1 LTTDPVRIL
10 APEYAWDNTIAEGP
24 NVVTRDGRLQLIYSG
39 STVGDTY
46 TTGLATADA
55 SGATD
60 LTTPAAWKKLN
71 YPIQKSS
78 VFDGAWQLGT
88 GHGMWS
94 EDEDGNM
101 IYVFH
106 ALTNN
111 NNLNGRDMFV
121 RRVHWSAE
129 GLPVLDMEPGEELAS
144 PTVTL
149 NVVVAA
155 DEVVPPTT
163 PTNPTDPTNPA
174 NPVGPNGATPDKPS
188 STNGSAATGPLALTG
203 SGALFAGLGALGLLL
218 AGGLAF
224 FFRRRNA

>member
-1 LTTDPVRIL
+1 L
-10 APEYAWDNTIAEGP
+10 
-24 NVVTRDGRLQLIYSG
+24 
-39 STVGDTY
+39 
-46 TTGLATADA
+46 
-55 SGATD
+55 
-60 LTTPAAWKKLN
+60 
-71 YPIQKSS
+71 
-78 VFDGAWQLGT
+78 QLGT

-106 ALTNN
+106 ARTDN
-111 NNLNGRDMFV
+111 NNLSGRDMFV

-149 NVVVAA
+149 NVVVA
-155 DEVVPPTT
+155 DGTVVPPTLP
-163 PTNPTDPTNPA
+163 PTEPTGPTDPTS
-174 NPVGPNGATPDKPS
+174 PVGTDGGTS
-188 STNGSAATGPLALTG
+188 TGSTTTNGSASTGPLALTG

-224 FFRRRNA
+224 FLRRRRA